1 MKKTYIVGVR
11 EIHVRHYSVEAE
23 NEGEAKA
30 LVNQR
35 APEVVDLEFEE
46 YSHEL
51 KPGTWSVEKQSEK
64 IQERAEE
71 DTP

>member
-35 APEVVDLEFEE
+35 APEVVDLEFE
-46 YSHEL
+46 
-51 KPGTWSVEKQSEK
+51 
-64 IQERAEE
+64 
-71 DTP
+71 